1 MSKKKDPNASIKGVA
16 TVIKNISS
24 GKTGVKTVDK
34 QKKKDAVQMSSLR
47 KRSRKTPKV
56 SVKAQTFDI
65 TPKKG
70 GAFDV
75 NKNTIFQAANGGEVM
90 NMTRSIMI
98 NPKTGE

>member
-1 MSKKKDPNASIKGVA
+1 MA
-16 TVIKNISS
+16 
-24 GKTGVKTVDK
+24 VK
-34 QKKKDAVQMSSLR
+34 LR
-47 KRSRKTPKV
+47 RLEL
-56 SVKAQTFDI
+56 KAQTFDI